1 MHAQKI
7 YIETRSQAFV
17 GAAASAAT
25 VAAESAAPS
34 GELEVT
40 SFNEVRSEKKATKAT
55 KATKQTDTC
64 SCGASTTFRKNVLQP
79 LINLLAGKMREKGP
93 WHRTGCGRTHRN
105 FLVDYSLTDKTRGC
119 CSEVRLCSGMV
130 ARTCKWVANRRT
142 WLHWVKQK
150 IHTQWLTRMLTRFM
164 LVNASKTKAHY
175 ATRQGFQKN
184 IKIKHWFGVSPVA
197 WSCCPNK
204 RKISASFANWT
215 LGGTSTPRK
224 ESAIHFSSGI
234 CHN

>member
-7 YIETRSQAFV
+7 CIETRSQAFV

-34 GELEVT
+34 GELEAT

-55 KATKQTDTC
+55 KQTNTC

-93 WHRTGCGRTHRN
+93 WHRAGCGPTRRN

-130 ARTCKWVANRRT
+130 ARTCKWVANGRT
-142 WLHWVKQK
+142 WLHWVKQ
-150 IHTQWLTRMLTRFM
+150 RF
-164 LVNASKTKAHY
+164 T
-175 ATRQGFQKN
+175 
-184 IKIKHWFGVSPVA
+184 
-197 WSCCPNK
+197 
-204 RKISASFANWT
+204 
-215 LGGTSTPRK
+215 
-224 ESAIHFSSGI
+224 
-234 CHN
+234 HND